1 MSLVETQRRIRRAVV
16 DADSGTA
23 LSMLVGGPDPR
34 TRLAIHQR
42 HYETSLV
49 TALLNRFPATGWL
62 VGSAQLLEPARSF
75 IRQRPPRA
83 PCIAE
88 YGRGFPDWLRTSPV
102 ANRVPYLS
110 AFAEFD
116 WHLGRVAV
124 EVEQSPVEIS
134 TLAAVPPTSVPDVQV
149 MLQPGL
155 HYLSA
160 NWPIDELMRLFVTNT
175 APDRLTQ
182 SSESVWLEIRGA
194 RGDFSFHR
202 LAESDFTFRLSL
214 CQGGTLGASA
224 ERALGVDATFDPGPA
239 VAGLFTAGLAVGA
252 TNPAGV

>member
-1 MSLVETQRRIRRAVV
+1 MSLVETQRRVRNAVV
-16 DADSGTA
+16 DGDSGPA
-23 LSMLVGGPDPR
+23 LPMLVGGPDPR

-49 TALLNRFPATGWL
+49 TALLTRFPATGWL
-62 VGSAQLLEPARSF
+62 VGSAKLLVPARSF
-75 IRQRPPRA
+75 IRHRPPKA

-88 YGRGFPDWLRTSPV
+88 YGQGFPDWLHTNPL
-102 ANRVPYLS
+102 ADRVPYLS

-116 WHLGRVAV
+116 WHLGRGAV
-124 EVEQSPVEIS
+124 EVEQSPAEIS
-134 TLAAVPPTSVPDVQV
+134 VLAAIPPPSVSDVQLV
-149 MLQPGL
+149 LQRGL

-160 NWPIDELMRLFVTNT
+160 DWPLDELMRLFVTNT
-175 APDRLTQ
+175 APDQLTL
-182 SSESVWLEIRGA
+182 SPEPVWLEIRGA

-202 LAESDFTFRLSL
+202 LGESDFTFRRSL
-214 CQGGTLGASA
+214 HRGGTLGASA
-224 ERALGVDATFDPGPA
+224 EQALGVDATFDAGPA